1 MPPLKVVVSN
11 MQLFWNQIVTEGVG
25 KLGCA
30 DELFVQFIS
39 KSRLK
44 IFLKFNLGEVGILVL
59 K

>member
-1 MPPLKVVVSN
+1 MKVVVSN

-39 KSRLK
+39 ESRLK
-44 IFLKFNLGEVGILVL
+44 IFLKFNLSEVGILVL

>member
-1 MPPLKVVVSN
+1 

-25 KLGCA
+25 KEGCA
-30 DELFVQFIS
+30 DDLFVQFIS

-44 IFLKFNLGEVGILVL
+44 IFLKFNLSEVGILVL